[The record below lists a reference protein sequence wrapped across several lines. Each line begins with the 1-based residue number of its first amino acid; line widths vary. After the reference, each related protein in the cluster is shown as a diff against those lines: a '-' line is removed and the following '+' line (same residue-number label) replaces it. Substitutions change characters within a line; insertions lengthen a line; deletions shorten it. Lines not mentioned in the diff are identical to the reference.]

1 MLIVVQQHSPY
12 SKLGHRLLRLNRD
25 SQHAQWLG
33 ITRGMYGDCA
43 QGQRSMWYHQIRETC
58 FHSVLFVSVEE
69 QRLCVGRIGSVSEGG
84 CRTSVNPSP
93 STPNGLWSLRESD
106 SLRVY
111 SIESPV
117 KISLLFA
124 HVGG

>member
-69 QRLCVGRIGSVSEGG
+69 QRVCVGRIGSVSEGS

-93 STPNGLWSLRESD
+93 STPMAFGLCEKAILYGCIRLS
-106 SLRVY
+106 
-111 SIESPV
+111 
-117 KISLLFA
+117 
-124 HVGG
+124 HQ